1 MTHHVEMDRLGEQ
14 IRLEADLHEEAVAKL
29 QFQVEQAKQRK
40 YYSSTVQGT
49 ALVRTALEAVSTVMR
64 KRWKTVSCKPGP
76 EHAELVELL
85 KGCDFEVI
93 ALIGLKVML
102 DQLITCEEDIEVVP
116 CCTTVAGA
124 IQKELRMQYYK
135 EKSPEL
141 YRTVQLSRFHRGSGF
156 RYKVAS
162 MANAMNKAEV
172 MWRNWSPVSQF
183 RVGSWVLGAIEQATG
198 WISVEM
204 KIKKNKRLNVFRI
217 LPPML
222 KLIADITER
231 AEGMAFLRRPMV
243 TPPLDWELGED
254 EKYHGGYIDN
264 EICNWKLIR
273 TEGTSPVTDPGIV
286 PLVALNRLQQTAYK
300 INMNVLTT
308 AMWARD
314 HFVGQIGSGSA
325 GGAFFY
331 GEALEIP
338 GDFENPEDEDG
349 LKAWK
354 AMKRKIYDHNA
365 MVAKENVRTYEIIRE
380 SERFS
385 QGSFWIP
392 WNFDYRGRMY
402 PMTTVLNPQG
412 IDFEKALLYFAEEG
426 PVNENWLAFQV
437 ATTHGLDKATM
448 AERIAWAR
456 ENTDLISEI
465 ALDPINS
472 LNLWEE
478 AGEPWSFMAAC
489 CEYYACCI
497 AKTKSTSGLPVGIDA
512 TCSGLQHLSAMT
524 MDATAAAL
532 VNVTPSATVADG
544 YKAVAEAAKPHVP
557 EHVRDWLTR
566 KVTKRTVMTVP
577 YGVSRHGSR
586 GYIREQLM
594 EDGRDLKE
602 EGLLSTITSAI
613 YDKGMREVFLGPI
626 GVMQWIKKAALE
638 AGKRGDDLRWTSPS
652 GFEVVQVKREA
663 LTKRVESQLFGGVRV
678 QSLLC
683 TGYGASN
690 PGEHSTSAA
699 PNLVHS
705 CDAALMHFTMSDTD
719 CPMWGIH
726 DCLLGRSCDIDE
738 LAYKVRLHFCEM
750 YRGTNILADWARDV
764 GVEPNDD
771 LIVGD
776 LDVESVMDSAY
787 FFS

>member
-1 MTHHVEMDRLGEQ
+1 MTHHVEIDRLGEQ
-14 IRLEADLHEEAVAKL
+14 MQLERLLHEEAIFKL
-29 QFQVEQAKQRK
+29 QAKTETAIESK
-40 YYSSTVQGT
+40 YYSSTVQGV
-49 ALVRTALEAVSTVMR
+49 ALVRTALDAVSTVMR
-64 KRWKTVSCKPGP
+64 NRWKTVSCKPGP
-76 EHAELVELL
+76 DHAEITALL
-85 KGCDFEVI
+85 RGANFDTL
-93 ALIGLKVML
+93 ALIGLRVLL
-102 DQLITCEEDIEVVP
+102 DQLMIRGTKTEYVGYCMSIG
-116 CCTTVAGA
+116 GA
-124 IQKELRMQYYK
+124 IQKELRMEFYK
-135 EKSPEL
+135 EEAPEL
-141 YRTVQLSRFHRGSGF
+141 YRAIAKSRFHKGSGAH
-156 RYKVAS
+156 YKVHS
-162 MANAMNKAEV
+162 MTNAMMRESIVWKSWPSTSLYRIGA
-172 MWRNWSPVSQF
+172 
-183 RVGSWVLGAIEQATG
+183 WVLGAIEQATS
-198 WISVEM
+198 WVEVETVVLSP
-204 KIKKNKRLNVFRI
+204 KKKLNTLRIKPVFTRLV
-217 LPPML
+217 
-222 KLIADITER
+222 AEVTEK
-231 AEGMAFLRRPMV
+231 AEGMAFLRRPML
-243 TPPLDWELGED
+243 TAPLDWHMGED
-254 EKYHGGYIDN
+254 GKYHGGYLDN
-264 EICNWKLIR
+264 EVCEWKLVR
-273 TEGTSPVTDPGIV
+273 THGPSGDPG
-286 PLVALNRLQQTAYK
+286 PVALAAINRLQQVAYK
-300 INMNVLTT
+300 INQNVLKV
-308 AMWARD
+308 AQWARD
-314 HFVGQIGSGSA
+314 HRIGQIGSGSE

-331 GEALEIP
+331 GEAQDMP
-338 GDFENPEDEDG
+338 GDYENPEDIDG
-349 LKAWK
+349 FKAWK
-354 AMKRKIYDHNA
+354 RMKKDIYDRNA
-365 MVAKENVRTYEIIRE
+365 VVTRENVRTYEIVRE
-380 SERFS
+380 AERFS
-385 QGSFWIP
+385 YDTFYIP
-392 WNFDYRGRMY
+392 WQFDYRGRMY

-412 IDFEKALLYFAEEG
+412 IDFEKAMFYFAEEG
-426 PVNENWLAFQV
+426 PADESWLAFQV
-437 ATTHGLDKATM
+437 ATTYGLDKATM

-465 ALDPINS
+465 AQDPIDS
-472 LNLWEE
+472 IPRWET

-497 AKTKSTSGLPVGIDA
+497 ARTKATSGLPVGIDA
-512 TCSGLQHLSAMT
+512 TCSGLQHLSSMT
-524 MDATAAAL
+524 LDATAAAL

-602 EGLLSTITSAI
+602 EGLLSTITSAV

-638 AGKRGDDLRWTSPS
+638 AGKRGDDLRWSSPS
-652 GFEVVQVKREA
+652 GFEVVQMKREP
-663 LTKRVESQLFGGVRV
+663 LTKRIESQLFGGVRI
-678 QSLLC
+678 QSSICL
-683 TGYGASN
+683 GN
-690 PGEHSTSAA
+690 GETDPHGHSTSAA

-764 GVEPNDD
+764 GVEPNDA